1 MRQVLCSLG
10 LAASLASIASTTT
23 SACTID
29 GKPTAFANTIQAVL
43 YKQAPTPA
51 TYAWW
56 ARFAFPQAF
65 RVGQPIAFH
74 ENDAQVRPL
83 LPLADLK
90 RSWRWEFGDKTAQ
103 VGDRVTHRY
112 QHAGNYKVSVDAYF
126 PKYGWEAFD
135 SITITIQRRVT
146 DPSARR

>member
-10 LAASLASIASTTT
+10 LAAGLVSIVSMTT

-29 GKPTAFANTIQAVL
+29 GKPSAFANNIRAVL
-43 YKQAPTPA
+43 YQHAPTPA

-56 ARFAFPQAF
+56 ARFAFPRAF
-65 RVGQPIAFH
+65 RVGQHIAFH

-112 QHAGNYKVSVDAYF
+112 QHPGKYRVSVDAYF

-135 SITITIQRRVT
+135 SITITIQR
-146 DPSARR
+146 D

>member
-1 MRQVLCSLG
+1 MRQVFCSFG
-10 LAASLASIASTTT
+10 LAAGLVSIVSMTT

-29 GKPTAFANTIQAVL
+29 GKPSAFANNFRAVL
-43 YKQAPTPA
+43 YQHAPTPA
-51 TYAWW
+51 TYASW
-56 ARFAFPQAF
+56 ARFAFPRAF
-65 RVGQPIAFH
+65 RVGQHIAFH

-90 RSWRWEFGDKTAQ
+90 RSWRWEFGDKKAQ

-112 QHAGNYKVSVDAYF
+112 QHPGTYKVSVDAYF

-135 SITITIQRRVT
+135 SITITIRR
-146 DPSARR
+146 D

>member
-10 LAASLASIASTTT
+10 LAAGLVSIVSMTT

-29 GKPTAFANTIQAVL
+29 GKPSAFANDIRAVL
-43 YKQAPTPA
+43 YQQAPTPA

-56 ARFAFPQAF
+56 ARFTFPRAF

-74 ENDAQVRPL
+74 ESDAQVRPL
-83 LPLADLK
+83 LPLADLT

-112 QHAGNYKVSVDAYF
+112 QQPGRYKVSVEAYF
-126 PKYGWEAFD
+126 PTYGWEAFD
-135 SITITIQRRVT
+135 SMTITIQR
-146 DPSARR
+146 A

>member
-10 LAASLASIASTTT
+10 LAAGLVSMVPMTT

-29 GKPTAFANTIQAVL
+29 GKPSAFANNIRAVL
-43 YKQAPTPA
+43 YQHAPTPA

-56 ARFAFPQAF
+56 ARFTFPRAF

-74 ENDAQVRPL
+74 ESDAQVRPL
-83 LPLADLK
+83 LPLADLT

-103 VGDRVTHRY
+103 VGDHVTHRY
-112 QHAGNYKVSVDAYF
+112 QHPGTYKVSVAAYF

-135 SITITIQRRVT
+135 SITITIRR
-146 DPSARR
+146 D